1 MNKTVRNL
9 VMTVV
14 LLATV
19 VVALVVVLLLNR
31 SSEAAPEPTTP
42 SASATSEAT
51 TPDDA
56 GSASAE
62 ATEPAAPSAELKELV
77 EGLWRLDPEDPMA
90 VGDLDADIVMQIY
103 FDFRC
108 GYCAK
113 AATETEPKMQ
123 HYIDDGTVRVEY
135 HNLAILGDESTLLA
149 QGAVAAANQ
158 GKFLEYHS
166 YVYDHQVAGD
176 AVEASED
183 GIAAVAE
190 AIGVPDLE
198 KFRAD
203 MTAPET
209 VATIED
215 GRTTATSLG
224 ITGTPAFIIGY
235 TYVPGFIPIET
246 MDQVIATELARP
258 EA

>member
-9 VMTVV
+9 IMTVV

-19 VVALVVVLLLNR
+19 VVALVVMLVLNR
-31 SSEAAPEPTTP
+31 SSEAEPEPTTP

-51 TPDDA
+51 TPDGA
-56 GSASAE
+56 SPSAE

-77 EGLWRLDPEDPMA
+77 EGLWRLDPDDPMA
-90 VGDLDADIVMQIY
+90 VGDLDADIVMQVY

-135 HNLAILGDESTLLA
+135 HNLAVLGDESTLLA

-166 YVYDHQVAGD
+166 YVYDHHVAGD

-183 GIAAVAE
+183 GIAAVAK
-190 AIGVPDLE
+190 AIGVADLE

-209 VATIED
+209 VAAIED
-215 GRTTATSLG
+215 VRTTATSLG
-224 ITGTPAFIIGY
+224 ISGTPAFIVGY
-235 TYVPGFIPIET
+235 SYVPGFIPIET

-258 EA
+258 KA

>member
-9 VMTVV
+9 IMTVV

-19 VVALVVVLLLNR
+19 VVALVVMLVLNR
-31 SSEAAPEPTTP
+31 SSEAEPEPTTP

-51 TPDDA
+51 TPDGA
-56 GSASAE
+56 SPSAE
-62 ATEPAAPSAELKELV
+62 ATEPAAPTAELKELV
-77 EGLWRLDPEDPMA
+77 EGLWRLDPDDPMA
-90 VGDLDADIVMQIY
+90 VGDLDADIVMQVY

-166 YVYDHQVAGD
+166 YVYDHHVAGD

-183 GIAAVAE
+183 GIAAVAK
-190 AIGVPDLE
+190 AIGVADLE

-209 VATIED
+209 IAAIED
-215 GRTTATSLG
+215 VRTTATSLG
-224 ITGTPAFIIGY
+224 ISGTPAFIVGY
-235 TYVPGFIPIET
+235 SYVPGFIPIET

-258 EA
+258 KA

>member
-9 VMTVV
+9 IMTVV

-19 VVALVVVLLLNR
+19 VVALVVMLVLNR
-31 SSEAAPEPTTP
+31 SSEAEPEPTTP

-51 TPDDA
+51 TPDGA
-56 GSASAE
+56 SPSAE

-77 EGLWRLDPEDPMA
+77 EGLWRLDPDDPMA
-90 VGDLDADIVMQIY
+90 VGDLDADIVMQVY

-166 YVYDHQVAGD
+166 YVYDHHVAGD

-183 GIAAVAE
+183 GIAAVAK
-190 AIGVPDLE
+190 AIGVADLE

-203 MTAPET
+203 MTAPVT
-209 VATIED
+209 VAAIED
-215 GRTTATSLG
+215 VRTTATSLG
-224 ITGTPAFIIGY
+224 ISGTPAFIVGY
-235 TYVPGFIPIET
+235 SYVPGFIPIET

-258 EA
+258 KA

>member
-9 VMTVV
+9 IMTVV

-19 VVALVVVLLLNR
+19 VVALVVMLVLNR
-31 SSEAAPEPTTP
+31 SSEAEPEPTTP

-51 TPDDA
+51 TSDGASP
-56 GSASAE
+56 SAE

-77 EGLWRLDPEDPMA
+77 EGLWRLDPDDPMA
-90 VGDLDADIVMQIY
+90 VGDLDADIVMQVY

-166 YVYDHQVAGD
+166 YVYDHHVAGD

-183 GIAAVAE
+183 GIAAVAK
-190 AIGVPDLE
+190 AIGVADLE

-209 VATIED
+209 VAAIED
-215 GRTTATSLG
+215 VRTTATSLG
-224 ITGTPAFIIGY
+224 ISGTPAFIVGY
-235 TYVPGFIPIET
+235 SYVPGFIPIET

-258 EA
+258 KA

>member
-9 VMTVV
+9 IMTVV

-19 VVALVVVLLLNR
+19 VVALVVMLVLNR
-31 SSEAAPEPTTP
+31 SSEAEPEPTTP

-51 TPDDA
+51 TPDGA
-56 GSASAE
+56 SPSAE

-77 EGLWRLDPEDPMA
+77 EGLWRLDPDDPMA
-90 VGDLDADIVMQIY
+90 VGDLDADIVMQVY

-166 YVYDHQVAGD
+166 YVYDHHVASD

-183 GIAAVAE
+183 GIAAVAK
-190 AIGVPDLE
+190 AIGVADLE

-209 VATIED
+209 VAAIED
-215 GRTTATSLG
+215 VRTTATSLG
-224 ITGTPAFIIGY
+224 ISGTPAFIVGY
-235 TYVPGFIPIET
+235 SYVPGFIPIET

-258 EA
+258 KA

>member
-9 VMTVV
+9 IMTVV

-19 VVALVVVLLLNR
+19 VVALVVMLVLNR
-31 SSEAAPEPTTP
+31 SSEAEPEPTTP

-51 TPDDA
+51 TPDGA
-56 GSASAE
+56 SPSAE

-77 EGLWRLDPEDPMA
+77 EGLWRLDPDDPMA
-90 VGDLDADIVMQIY
+90 VGDLDADIVMQVY

-166 YVYDHQVAGD
+166 YVYDHHVAGD

-183 GIAAVAE
+183 GIAAVAQ
-190 AIGVPDLE
+190 AIGVADLE

-209 VATIED
+209 VAAIED
-215 GRTTATSLG
+215 VRTTATSLG
-224 ITGTPAFIIGY
+224 ISGTPAFIVGY
-235 TYVPGFIPIET
+235 SYVPGFIPIET

-258 EA
+258 KA

>member
-9 VMTVV
+9 IMTVV

-19 VVALVVVLLLNR
+19 VVALVVMLVLNR
-31 SSEAAPEPTTP
+31 SSEAEPEPTTP

-51 TPDDA
+51 TPDGA
-56 GSASAE
+56 SPSAE

-77 EGLWRLDPEDPMA
+77 EGLWRLDPDDPMA
-90 VGDLDADIVMQIY
+90 VGDLDADIVMQVY

-149 QGAVAAANQ
+149 QGAVAAFAQ
-158 GKFLEYHS
+158 
-166 YVYDHQVAGD
+166 
-176 AVEASED
+176 
-183 GIAAVAE
+183 
-190 AIGVPDLE
+190 
-198 KFRAD
+198 
-203 MTAPET
+203 
-209 VATIED
+209 
-215 GRTTATSLG
+215 
-224 ITGTPAFIIGY
+224 
-235 TYVPGFIPIET
+235 
-246 MDQVIATELARP
+246 
-258 EA
+258 

>member
-9 VMTVV
+9 IMTVV

-19 VVALVVVLLLNR
+19 VVALVVMLVLNR
-31 SSEAAPEPTTP
+31 SSEAEPEPTTP

-51 TPDDA
+51 TPDGA
-56 GSASAE
+56 SPSAE

-77 EGLWRLDPEDPMA
+77 EGLWRLDPDDPMA
-90 VGDLDADIVMQIY
+90 VGDLDADIVMQVY

-166 YVYDHQVAGD
+166 YVYDHHVAGD

-183 GIAAVAE
+183 GIAAVAK
-190 AIGVPDLE
+190 AIGVADLE

-209 VATIED
+209 VAAIED
-215 GRTTATSLG
+215 VRTTATSLG
-224 ITGTPAFIIGY
+224 ISGTPAFIVGY
-235 TYVPGFIPIET
+235 SYVPGFIPIET

-258 EA
+258 KA

>member
-9 VMTVV
+9 IMTVV

-19 VVALVVVLLLNR
+19 VVALVVMLVLNR
-31 SSEAAPEPTTP
+31 SSEAEPEPTTP

-51 TPDDA
+51 TPDGA
-56 GSASAE
+56 SPSAE
-62 ATEPAAPSAELKELV
+62 ATEPTAPSAELKELV
-77 EGLWRLDPEDPMA
+77 EGLWRLDPDDPMA
-90 VGDLDADIVMQIY
+90 VGDLDADIVMQVY

-166 YVYDHQVAGD
+166 YVYDHHVAGD

-183 GIAAVAE
+183 GIAAVAK
-190 AIGVPDLE
+190 AIGVADLE

-209 VATIED
+209 VAAIED
-215 GRTTATSLG
+215 VRTTATSLG
-224 ITGTPAFIIGY
+224 ISGTPAFIVGY
-235 TYVPGFIPIET
+235 SYVPGFIPIET

-258 EA
+258 KA

>member
-9 VMTVV
+9 IMTVV

-19 VVALVVVLLLNR
+19 VVALVVMLVLNR
-31 SSEAAPEPTTP
+31 SSEAEPEPTTP

-51 TPDDA
+51 MPDGA
-56 GSASAE
+56 SPSAE

-77 EGLWRLDPEDPMA
+77 EGLWRLDPDDPMA
-90 VGDLDADIVMQIY
+90 VGDLDADIVMQVY

-166 YVYDHQVAGD
+166 YVYDHHVAGD

-183 GIAAVAE
+183 GIAAVAK
-190 AIGVPDLE
+190 AIGVADLE

-209 VATIED
+209 VAAIED
-215 GRTTATSLG
+215 VRTTATSLG
-224 ITGTPAFIIGY
+224 ISGTPAFIVGY
-235 TYVPGFIPIET
+235 SYVPGFIPIET

-258 EA
+258 KD

>member
-9 VMTVV
+9 IMTVV

-19 VVALVVVLLLNR
+19 VVALVVMLVLNR
-31 SSEAAPEPTTP
+31 SSEAEPEPTTP

-51 TPDDA
+51 TPDGA
-56 GSASAE
+56 SPSAE

-77 EGLWRLDPEDPMA
+77 EGLWRLDPDDPMA
-90 VGDLDADIVMQIY
+90 VGDLDADIVMQVY

-166 YVYDHQVAGD
+166 YVYDHHVAGD

-183 GIAAVAE
+183 GIAAVAK
-190 AIGVPDLE
+190 AIGVADLE

-209 VATIED
+209 VAAIED
-215 GRTTATSLG
+215 VRTTATSLG
-224 ITGTPAFIIGY
+224 ISGTPAFIVGY
-235 TYVPGFIPIET
+235 SYVPGFIPIET

-258 EA
+258 KD